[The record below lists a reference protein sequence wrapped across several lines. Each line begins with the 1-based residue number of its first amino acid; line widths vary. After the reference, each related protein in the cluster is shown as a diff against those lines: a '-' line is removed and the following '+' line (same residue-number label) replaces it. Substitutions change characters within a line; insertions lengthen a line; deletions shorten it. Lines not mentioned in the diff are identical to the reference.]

1 MVGVGLLVKS
11 HGQVVGTEREHVLIK
26 HEVVDW
32 VREPLVVAL
41 STKVENLH
49 VELGSGV
56 DSAVGQVISAKCT
69 KYLP

>member
-1 MVGVGLLVKS
+1 
-11 HGQVVGTEREHVLIK
+11 
-26 HEVVDW
+26 VDW